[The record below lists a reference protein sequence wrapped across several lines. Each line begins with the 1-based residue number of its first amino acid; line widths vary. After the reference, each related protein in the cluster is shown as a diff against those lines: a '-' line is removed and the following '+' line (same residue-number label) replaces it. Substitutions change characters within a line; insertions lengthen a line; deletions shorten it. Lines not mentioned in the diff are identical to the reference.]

1 MNVYP
6 ESMELLIEEYRKLPG
21 IGRKTAQRLAMYT
34 VESSKDQIN
43 NTIEVLENVRDKIKR
58 CPICNNITDQEIC
71 DICSD
76 PNRDSRV
83 LCVVEDISNLIAIEN
98 SNSYNGKYYVL
109 KGLVSPSKGLGPEEV
124 GIEDMI
130 NKIGSDVEEIILAI
144 SPTVDGET
152 TMLLISELLKDR
164 KIEISR
170 IASGIPIGGNLE
182 YFDDVTLAKAIEDRR
197 KLGY

>member
-182 YFDDVTLAKAIEDRR
+182 YFDYVTLAKAIEDRR